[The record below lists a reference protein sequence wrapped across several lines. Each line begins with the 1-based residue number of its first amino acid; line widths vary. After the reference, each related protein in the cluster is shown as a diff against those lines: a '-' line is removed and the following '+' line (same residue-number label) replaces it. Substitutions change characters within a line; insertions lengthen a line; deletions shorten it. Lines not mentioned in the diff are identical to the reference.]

1 MEPERFGEGFDPPPY
16 SFGAPLV
23 AALSR
28 DSLPA
33 SRSVCLSVSG
43 GRLRLRRQIL
53 TKTCTLPRGVF
64 GIPIL
69 MQELRGWCKGGFKG
83 GAFKEGKEAV
93 LF

>member
-1 MEPERFGEGFDPPPY
+1 
-16 SFGAPLV
+16 
-23 AALSR
+23 
-28 DSLPA
+28 
-33 SRSVCLSVSG
+33 
-43 GRLRLRRQIL
+43 
-53 TKTCTLPRGVF
+53 VF